1 VRRDLDTDAA
11 RLLALQVR
19 QGLEKTG
26 ASPIA
31 NVEPQ
36 AVLTLFRA

>member
-1 VRRDLDTDAA
+1 
-11 RLLALQVR
+11 VR
-19 QGLEKTG
+19 QGLEKAG